1 MWDSLEGEGIAGEP
15 SRRQDWSQ
23 TGPPTFLSQ
32 SLWKVQD
39 KMKWRLVGSEWSGNS
54 GRQPKAFKVFS
65 LQTPSQWG
73 GVCGRGPGSLDT
85 ENASS
90 ACPSSVDGPGSRL
103 ATYPG
108 RAWHWGWQPRPVPV
122 LTPFLQASAFSHTS
136 GGSAWGRPCN
146 PSERDMLHL

>member
-1 MWDSLEGEGIAGEP
+1 MWDSLEGEGIAGGP

-54 GRQPKAFKVFS
+54 EGQPKAFKVFS
-65 LQTPSQWG
+65 LQTPSQWWC
-73 GVCGRGPGSLDT
+73 VCGRGPGALDT

-90 ACPSSVDGPGSRL
+90 ACPSSVDGTRKQAGHTPRNVLALGVAATACACTYRL
-103 ATYPG
+103 
-108 RAWHWGWQPRPVPV
+108 
-122 LTPFLQASAFSHTS
+122 SAGLCLLSHQWRVST
-136 GGSAWGRPCN
+136 G
-146 PSERDMLHL
+146 